1 MAKDKRPASS
11 SVEASLPL
19 GAEPVSS
26 PDEIVA
32 APAVDSPEAGAPL
45 TEATDLLPT
54 EPASPEALAA
64 GTTVEGLDAEPQE
77 TLQGPRVKVWPH
89 GGLDWDGVLYEAN
102 LVFVVDTKKHREE
115 DFLKLI
121 ADGVLLKPE

>member
-1 MAKDKRPASS
+1 MAKGNRQASS

-19 GAEPVSS
+19 GGEPVSS

-54 EPASPEALAA
+54 EPSSPEALAA

-77 TLQGPRVKVWPH
+77 ALQGPRVKVWPH

-102 LVFVVDTKKHREE
+102 LVFVVDTKKHKEE

-121 ADGVLLKPE
+121 AGGMLLKPE